1 MELNHARVTTP
12 PRPAATVVL
21 LRDGDNGTEVLMLKR
36 AAQSDVLGGAFVFP
50 GGKLDE
56 ADAHPELHARLDT
69 QAATLHDLLSE
80 PELDA
85 ATATALFVAALRE
98 TFEESGILM
107 AHDVTPQHVEHAS
120 RRAREGLSFL
130 EVVAELGLQ
139 LKTSGIAPW
148 VRWITP
154 VMPSVMNKRFDTRF
168 FIGHVPEGL
177 TAKHDDHEATEATW
191 MAPRAA
197 LERYWNREIELAPPQ
212 IQSLAHLA
220 RYANAEAAVE
230 AARRRR
236 PPTIQPEPFD
246 EDGTRVIAYPGD
258 PRHPLPERALPG
270 PLRLRHR
277 KGRFEPVSG
286 DFEAFF
292 L

>member
-21 LRDGDNGTEVLMLKR
+21 LRDGDQGTEVLMLRR

-56 ADAHPELHARLDT
+56 ADADPALHARLDT
-69 QAATLHDLLSE
+69 PPDTLHDLLSE

-85 ATATALFVAALRE
+85 ATAAALFVAALRE
-98 TFEESGILM
+98 TFEESRILM
-107 AHDVTPQHVEHAS
+107 AHGVTPAHVDEAS

-130 EVVAELGLQ
+130 DVIAELGLQ
-139 LKTSGIAPW
+139 LRTSGLAPW
-148 VRWITP
+148 SRWITP
-154 VMPSVMNKRFDTRF
+154 VIPSVMNKRFDTRF
-168 FIGHVPEGL
+168 FIAHVPEGL
-177 TAKHDDHEATEATW
+177 TARHDEHEATEAAW
-191 MAPRAA
+191 LRPRTA
-197 LERYWNREIELAPPQ
+197 LEMYWDRQIELAPPQ

-220 RYANAEAAVE
+220 RYANAEEAVA

-258 PRHPLPERALPG
+258 PRHPVGDRALPG

-277 KGRFEPVSG
+277 KGRFEPVCG
-286 DFEAFF
+286 EFTAFF
-292 L
+292 D

>member
-21 LRDGDNGTEVLMLKR
+21 LRDGDQGIEVLMLRR

-56 ADAHPELHARLDT
+56 ADSDPELHARLDT
-69 QAATLHDLLSE
+69 PADTLHDLLSE
-80 PELDA
+80 PALEVPTA
-85 ATATALFVAALRE
+85 AALFVAALRE

-107 AHDVTPQHVEHAS
+107 AHGVTPDHVDHAS
-120 RRAREGLSFL
+120 RRAREGLGFL
-130 EVVAELGLQ
+130 EVMTELGLT
-139 LKTSGIAPW
+139 LRTSGLAPW
-148 VRWITP
+148 SRWITP
-154 VMPSVMNKRFDTRF
+154 VVPSVMNKRFDTRF

-177 TAKHDDHEATEATW
+177 TAKHDAHEATEAAW
-191 MAPRAA
+191 LPPREA
-197 LERYWNREIELAPPQ
+197 LRRYWDREIELAPPQ

-220 RYANAEAAVE
+220 RYANADQAVD
-230 AARRRR
+230 AARLRR

-277 KGRFEPVSG
+277 KGRFEPVTG
-286 DFEAFF
+286 DFASFF
-292 L
+292 D